1 MEELLQGLNC
11 SLRVSGKIGDSIMM
25 GIISAAMEEAY
36 ERILCSREGG
46 LECLNDKSRFCGLAI
61 MQLEWC
67 LWFLEEEM
75 DACGV
80 ESDDERQELISD
92 LRATRDRIR
101 RRLEETESAI
111 ADKEKELVGMSE
123 RESELRRALESK
135 DEELHS
141 LRASLGHD
149 RARRS
154 SPPKGG
160 TVGNGGEAALSELKS
175 IIIHQ
180 LDGLSCELT
189 EGEAHL
195 SDAIQ
200 RLGEEDDACENF
212 SDRGETGQNSYA
224 KNLRNLA
231 RRNVEKLFKKLS
243 LGMSIL
249 RRRLLLTFEV
259 AEEAI
264 FFSEV
269 AGDEQQLLHKLEDET
284 LHILLENFLRDVNEN
299 DAPAFINGNS
309 GTTIMEELGQVF
321 LNPAAEDIRS
331 FASVA
336 FEGSGEEYLPCLSS
350 SLQVPWISDEGST
363 AFTLEGLLPSLNSE
377 TMEPQIYQ
385 AEPLDDEAFWSVR
398 SKLEKALQQIAMSRM
413 QLRELGS
420 DLGVPLDEKEHAVDD
435 IIRQEKE
442 ETSSVSMQNR
452 ENQWGE
458 IQSVITHLTCFSQ
471 DILDLLGTVCAKVQ
485 ENMSRL
491 EGLNCQLNLLVQQ
504 ASSLRGTE
512 LVYRKAFIRRCYNL
526 QIAEAEVDLLG
537 DEVDTLIGL
546 LEKIYLVLDYYSP
559 VLQYYNGIMGIL
571 KMIKKELFGDVSAG
585 SHK

>member
-75 DACGV
+75 DACSV

-111 ADKEKELVGMSE
+111 ADKEKEL
-123 RESELRRALESK
+123 SK

-141 LRASLGHD
+141 LRASLGLY

-160 TVGNGGEAALSELKS
+160 TVGDGGEAALSELKS

-180 LDGLSCELT
+180 LDGLSRELT

-212 SDRGETGQNSYA
+212 SGRGETGQNSYA
-224 KNLRNLA
+224 KNLRNLT
-231 RRNVEKLFKKLS
+231 RRNVEKLLKKLS

-249 RRRLLLTFEV
+249 RRRLLFTFEV

-363 AFTLEGLLPSLNSE
+363 TFTLEGLIPSLNSE

-413 QLRELGS
+413 QLRELG
-420 DLGVPLDEKEHAVDD
+420 
-435 IIRQEKE
+435 
-442 ETSSVSMQNR
+442 
-452 ENQWGE
+452 
-458 IQSVITHLTCFSQ
+458 
-471 DILDLLGTVCAKVQ
+471 
-485 ENMSRL
+485 L

-559 VLQYYNGIMGIL
+559 VLQYYHGIMGIL
-571 KMIKKELFGDVSAG
+571 KMIKKELFGDASAG

>member
-36 ERILCSREGG
+36 ERIVCSREGG

-67 LWFLEEEM
+67 LWFLHEEM

-111 ADKEKELVGMSE
+111 ADKERELVGMSE
-123 RESELRRALESK
+123 SESELRRALESK
-135 DEELHS
+135 NEELQS
-141 LRASLGHD
+141 LRFSLDLD

-154 SPPKGG
+154 SPPGG
-160 TVGNGGEAALSELKS
+160 AAVGDCGEAALSELKS
-175 IIIHQ
+175 ITIHQ

-212 SDRGETGQNSYA
+212 SDGGETGRNSDA
-224 KNLRNLA
+224 ETPRNQLRT
-231 RRNVEKLFKKLS
+231 NVEKLFRKLS

-249 RRRLLLTFEV
+249 RRRLLLAFEV

-264 FFSEV
+264 FISKV
-269 AGDEQQLLHKLEDET
+269 AGDEQQLLHKLENET
-284 LHILLENFLRDVNEN
+284 LHLLLENFLQEVNGN
-299 DAPAFINGNS
+299 DAPGFINGNF
-309 GTTIMEELGQVF
+309 GTITMEELGQALF
-321 LNPAAEDIRS
+321 NPAAKDIKG
-331 FASVA
+331 FAGVA
-336 FEGSGEEYLPCLSS
+336 FEGSAEEYLPCPSS
-350 SLQVPWISDEGST
+350 SLQAPGINDEGST
-363 AFTLEGLLPSLNSE
+363 AFTLEEGLLPSLSSE
-377 TMEPQIYQ
+377 TMESQIYQ
-385 AEPLDDEAFWSVR
+385 SEPMDDEAFCSVR

-420 DLGVPLDEKEHAVDD
+420 DLGVPLDEKEHAADKLSPADD
-435 IIRQEKE
+435 IIIQETE
-442 ETSSVSMQNR
+442 ETPSAPIENR
-452 ENQWGE
+452 ENEWGE
-458 IQSVITHLTCFSQ
+458 IQSVMTHLTGFSQ
-471 DILDLLGTVCAKVQ
+471 DILDLLGTACAKAQ
-485 ENMSRL
+485 ENMSR
-491 EGLNCQLNLLVQQ
+491 C
-504 ASSLRGTE
+504 SSPS
-512 LVYRKAFIRRCYNL
+512 KFPH
-526 QIAEAEVDLLG
+526 
-537 DEVDTLIGL
+537 
-546 LEKIYLVLDYYSP
+546 P
-559 VLQYYNGIMGIL
+559 VAPALC
-571 KMIKKELFGDVSAG
+571 F
-585 SHK
+585 